1 VENVEVKGVRGPQPC
16 FIITARE
23 VEQARQNGK
32 FILMVVTSAL
42 SSSPK
47 ITRYSGA
54 EFCRRFE
61 LSAIQFRAIL
71 QS

>member
-1 VENVEVKGVRGPQPC
+1 VEVKGIRGPEPS
-16 FIITARE
+16 FIITAGE
-23 VEQARQNGK
+23 VKQARTNRR

-54 EFCRRFE
+54 EFCREFR
-61 LSAIQFRAIL
+61 LSAVQYYAAL
-71 QS
+71 SS